1 MVYNKLN
8 RCILLNTTKCL
19 FNYDK
24 TNCIITLILTSLIK
38 KKNIQFIPTDINTFY
53 GYWILFS
60 RMSFFSSHNN
70 IPILLIYI
78 LTYKL

>member
-1 MVYNKLN
+1 MVYNRLN

-19 FNYDK
+19 FNYYK
-24 TNCIITLILTSLIK
+24 TNCIITLILTSQI

-60 RMSFFSSHNN
+60 RMSFFCSHNN
-70 IPILLIYI
+70 IGI